1 MGFVVGVGLV
11 ETVGY
16 LTSQHVT
23 GYLAERTSCVSY
35 ESVYLSKHASET
47 EMRSAGDQRRSR
59 KEAQHSHA
67 IFAVAGLKIK
77 PKVPL
82 GRQHVWWL
90 WLYSLFLKRTFC
102 CLNAPGAA
110 ASSSSSSCLL
120 AVCDRGFWSITATNW
135 NRKIK
140 HVLLSLIENKSY
152 FHLPCFPNLQNV
164 LLVRC
169 LFHPYFH
176 WILWSHWSVL
186 SSSYCFWHW
195 PFFSYWFH
203 FFAQLTPL
211 PTHCIT
217 FKTV

>member
-1 MGFVVGVGLV
+1 ML
-11 ETVGY
+11 
-16 LTSQHVT
+16 
-23 GYLAERTSCVSY
+23 LATLQKEQAVWATRAY
-35 ESVYLSKHASET
+35 IFPNASET

-67 IFAVAGLKIK
+67 IFAIAGLKIK

-82 GRQHVWWL
+82 GRQHIWWL

-110 ASSSSSSCLL
+110 TSSSSSSCLL

-169 LFHPYFH
+169 LFHPISLNIMKPLVSSFFF
-176 WILWSHWSVL
+176 VL
-186 SSSYCFWHW
+186 FLALT
-195 PFFSYWFH
+195 FF
-203 FFAQLTPL
+203 
-211 PTHCIT
+211 
-217 FKTV
+217 